1 MQPASMATF
10 LSAGAVGRQRSAAA
24 VAEAVHPSAAAATAA
39 RASRS
44 KVALSMYADLPD
56 GEIAIEEFER
66 FAMDRLRGEACSP
79 LRHGSQC
86 RC

>member
-1 MQPASMATF
+1 MATF
-10 LSAGAVGRQRSAAA
+10 LAAGAVGRHRSAAA
-24 VAEAVHPSAAAATAA
+24 VAEAVHPTAAAAATAA

-44 KVALSMYADLPD
+44 RVALSMYADLPD

-86 RC
+86 RCL